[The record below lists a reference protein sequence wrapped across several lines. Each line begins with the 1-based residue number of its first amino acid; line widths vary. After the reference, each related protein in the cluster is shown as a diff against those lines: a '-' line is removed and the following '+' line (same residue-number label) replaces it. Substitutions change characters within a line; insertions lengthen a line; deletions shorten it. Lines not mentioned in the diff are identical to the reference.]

1 MDRDSIFTKIL
12 AYVLLYSVYLVVAI
26 LIGALLLWVCV
37 EVFEFGKWSWW
48 NALVLGILIFV
59 LKGLFQTKQRSD

>member
-1 MDRDSIFTKIL
+1 MDRNNLFTKIL
-12 AYVLLYSVYLVVAI
+12 AYIVLYSVYLLVAI

-37 EVFEFGKWSWW
+37 EVFEFGIWSWW

-59 LKGLFQTKQRSD
+59 LKGLFQTKRKSD